1 MQGRIIKGIGGF
13 YYVSDGNQVT
23 MGKARGNLKRGKQLL
38 YVGDIVDFDISDSAD
53 AVINSVIRRE
63 NFLIRP
69 PVSNLDM
76 LTVVFAAENPD
87 PNFPV
92 IDKLCVAC
100 EAKGIEVAIC
110 ITKKDRVDAA
120 VLEEYVSRYDGV
132 YPVATVNGLT
142 GEGIDSLMEIIKGRN
157 VALGG
162 PSGVGKSTILNNIAG
177 FDSAET
183 GSVSDKT
190 GRGRHTTRHVEIFE
204 LEDGTNLYDTPG
216 FTSLEV
222 PEMTPDELGLM
233 FPEFRRYRGCCKY
246 ADCIHINEPECA
258 VKEAVEEGDIAKNRY
273 DSYIYMMEEVKKW
286 RK

>member
-13 YYVSDGNQVT
+13 HYVSDGNQVT

-76 LTVVFAAENPD
+76 LTVVFASENPD

-100 EAKGIEVAIC
+100 EAKGIDVAIC

-132 YPVATVNGLT
+132 YPVTTVNGLT